1 MKNPKTPARLPR
13 KAPSNQTGGTAWG
26 KKLAAEF
33 SRMVQSADMK
43 MLILLNFPYIIAFYM
58 VEKAAWLYRHCNGD
72 SVVDRLMVLF
82 MNFGLAYKSVLPSF
96 HPFDLMVG
104 LVGAAAL
111 KAVIYFKGKNA
122 KKYRQGEEY
131 GSARWGNQKDI
142 EPFIDPVFENNV
154 ILTQTERLMMSGR
167 PKHPK
172 YARNKNVIVIGGS
185 GSGKTRFY
193 VKPNLMQM
201 PQKVSYVVTD
211 PKGTIIIECGKM
223 LSDAGYKIKVLN
235 TINFKKSMRYN
246 PFHYIRSEKDILKL
260 VNTIIANTKGDGE
273 KSGEDF
279 WIKAERLLYCALIG
293 YIWYEAPE
301 EEQNFSTLLEFIN
314 ASEARED
321 DETFKNAVDE
331 LFEELEQKKPEHFAV
346 RQYKKY
352 KLAAGVV
359 CSKRLLNQAVGKSL
373 RTHNLKPKKGAQV
386 MRKNEKITALY
397 ERLSRD
403 DFGKD
408 DDQQRESN
416 SISNQKAML
425 EEFAARQGFTNIVHF
440 TDDGISGT
448 CFDRPGF
455 LAMMKE
461 VEAGNVEYLCIKD
474 MSRMGRDYL
483 KVGQIMEILR
493 QRGVRLIAINDGVDS
508 ARGDDDFTPFRN
520 IMNEYYARD
529 TSRKIRSTFQSKGK
543 SGKHLTGTVIYGYL
557 WNEARDQWLVDPE
570 AAEVVK
576 RIFAMTI
583 DGYGPYQIASK
594 LKEEKILIPSA
605 YLAQHGEGVNK
616 NKTFK
621 DVYGWGS
628 STICNILEKREYLG
642 HTINFKTR
650 KHFKDKK
657 SHYVPEDEW
666 TIFENTHEPIIDQQ
680 TFDLVQKIRGNV
692 RRYPDGWGEAA
703 PLTGL
708 LYCADCGG
716 KMYVHRT
723 NNGKRI
729 SQYTCS
735 QYSKVPVGKLCKTQ
749 HRINED
755 VVLSLV
761 SEMLKAIAEYAK
773 HDRAEFVRVVQEAQS
788 SQQTAEV
795 RKQRTRLATAKQRV
809 SELEVLLC
817 KIYED
822 NILGKLSDSRYATL
836 DAQYE
841 KEQSELTAEIS
852 VLEKAIKSYEKH
864 EKDADRFI
872 ALIDKYEN
880 FDKLTIAMLNEFIEK
895 ILVHERDRKGSIQT
909 TQEVEIYFNFVG
921 RFVPPAFGEVEL
933 TPEELEEIRKREE
946 RKDRLHQNYLKRK
959 ASGAQ
964 KRYEDKIKE
973 RKKAEIEAKKAA
985 IRAEDIAKGVF
996 VPVSSLPQ
1004 REPMKGVQTA

>member
-1 MKNPKTPARLPR
+1 MV
-13 KAPSNQTGGTAWG
+13 W
-26 KKLAAEF
+26 AALLIAQSLE
-33 SRMVQSADMK
+33 SGQSAASGLPA
-43 MLILLNFPYIIAFYM
+43 LIANLTAALQDPLEVRWTDKSLLSILSCTGVYIMALALWGA
-58 VEKAAWLYRHCNGD
+58 EQGRRREGAEHGSAAWASPRQVNAMFAQKENKLLTRN
-72 SVVDRLMVLF
+72 VRLGLDTHKHRRSLNVL
-82 MNFGLAYKSVLPSF
+82 
-96 HPFDLMVG
+96 
-104 LVGAAAL
+104 
-111 KAVIYFKGKNA
+111 
-122 KKYRQGEEY
+122 
-131 GSARWGNQKDI
+131 
-142 EPFIDPVFENNV
+142 
-154 ILTQTERLMMSGR
+154 
-167 PKHPK
+167 
-172 YARNKNVIVIGGS
+172 VIGGS
-185 GSGKTRFY
+185 GAAKTRSY
-193 VKPNLMQM
+193 VKPNILEANTN
-201 PQKVSYVVTD
+201 YVVTD
-211 PKGTIIIECGKM
+211 PKQEVLTATGGWLKQN
-223 LSDAGYKIKVLN
+223 GYEIRVLN
-235 TINFKKSMRYN
+235 VVNLAQSDGYN
-246 PFHYIRSEKDILKL
+246 PFRYLRDEKDALKL
-260 VNTIIANTKGDGE
+260 VNNLIQATTPKGSHESDP
-273 KSGEDF
+273 F
-279 WIKAERLLYCALIG
+279 WTKAETALLQAIILMLFQ
-293 YIWYEAPE
+293 EAPE
-301 EEQNFSTLLEFIN
+301 YEQNFSMVMRVLEYAEVKEEDEEYVSPLDLLFQAI
-314 ASEARED
+314 
-321 DETFKNAVDE
+321 
-331 LFEELEQKKPEHFAV
+331 EQDRPDSVAV
-346 RQYKKY
+346 RQYKVFKM
-352 KLAAGVV
+352 AAGVV
-359 CSKRLLNQAVGKSL
+359 CSKRLLNQAVRKSL

-583 DGYGPYQIASK
+583 EGYGPYQIASK
-594 LKEEKILIPSA
+594 LKEEKVLIPSA

-666 TIFENTHEPIIDQQ
+666 TIFENTHEAIIDQQ

-735 QYSKVPVGKLCKTQ
+735 QYTKVPCGTLCKTQ

-852 VLEKAIKSYEKH
+852 VLEKAVKSYEKH

-964 KRYEDKIKE
+964 KRYEDKIKG